1 MLISS
6 PLFVDDLSMDRVDG
20 LWYHSEWRGMITMDI
35 GKIIR
40 RRRTALGMTQA
51 ILREVKADGY
61 AAFQREAP
69 GWEVLKRTFGGEGTK
84 V

>member
-1 MLISS
+1 
-6 PLFVDDLSMDRVDG
+6 
-20 LWYHSEWRGMITMDI
+20 MITMDI

-51 ILREVKADGY
+51 ILREVKADGH

-69 GWEVLKRTFGGEGTK
+69 GWEVLKRAFGGEGTK